1 MVTEVSG
8 EADFR
13 QQIGVKGKL
22 VVVSP
27 TCSLVILR
35 VFSRNLDAETSQL
48 LRCFSCRQTGSREL
62 CL

>member
-13 QQIGVKGKL
+13 RQTGVKGKL

-27 TCSLVILR
+27 TCRTFPWGVLS
-35 VFSRNLDAETSQL
+35 
-48 LRCFSCRQTGSREL
+48 
-62 CL
+62 

>member
-27 TCSLVILR
+27 TCSPGNFAGVL
-35 VFSRNLDAETSQL
+35 S
-48 LRCFSCRQTGSREL
+48 
-62 CL
+62 